1 MGTFYFVPSVER
13 FSRDDWLPVCG
24 DSLHVVFFVESHA
37 IIPNGDDSGDD
48 DDSAS
53 SENDYN
59 STPSD
64 NVKVLTPGG
73 SVPKRMR

>member
-1 MGTFYFVPSVER
+1 MIGF
-13 FSRDDWLPVCG
+13 LCAG

-37 IIPNGDDSGDD
+37 IIPNDDDGSGDD

-59 STPSD
+59 STPPD

>member
-1 MGTFYFVPSVER
+1 
-13 FSRDDWLPVCG
+13 
-24 DSLHVVFFVESHA
+24 VVFFVESHA

-59 STPSD
+59 STPPD